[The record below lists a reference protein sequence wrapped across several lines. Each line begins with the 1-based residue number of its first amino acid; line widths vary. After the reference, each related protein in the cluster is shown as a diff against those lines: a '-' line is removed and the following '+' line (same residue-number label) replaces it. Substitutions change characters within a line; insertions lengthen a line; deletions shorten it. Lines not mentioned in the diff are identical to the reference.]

1 MTKILLVDDDQSLA
15 QLTKTA
21 LVKKGYEVT
30 VARDALKAIEGAKR
44 QKPDLILMDIML
56 PQVSGGEAVR
66 ELRKNPG
73 LTNIPVVFLT
83 ALVSSGEEDIEKTGI
98 SVDGIKYKTLGK
110 PYEIDQLLKL
120 VASIVR

>member
-1 MTKILLVDDDQSLA
+1 MARILLVDDDQSLA
-15 QLTKTA
+15 QLTRTS
-21 LVKKGYEVT
+21 LVKSGYEVT
-30 VARDALKAIEGAKR
+30 VARDAIKAIQEAKR

-56 PQVSGGEAVR
+56 PQVSGGEAVK
-66 ELRKNPG
+66 ELRKDPS

-83 ALVSSGEEDIEKTGI
+83 ALVSSKEEDIEKTGI

-120 VASIVR
+120 VAGIVH